1 MLCKLLPGWE
11 SMSMIVNM
19 GDPIFVD
26 SGLYVQGG
34 FSGYEFLWLFDV
46 EYVVVRRWDWM
57 VICVLVSGCAKGVG
71 ACLFMY
77 VFNLKGV
84 WV

>member
-1 MLCKLLPGWE
+1 M
-11 SMSMIVNM
+11 
-19 GDPIFVD
+19 
-26 SGLYVQGG
+26 
-34 FSGYEFLWLFDV
+34 WLFDV
-46 EYVVVRRWDWM
+46 EYVVVRRWAWV
-57 VICVLVSGCAKGVG
+57 VIGVLVLVGAKGVG

>member
-1 MLCKLLPGWE
+1 MWE
-11 SMSMIVNM
+11 IVYLWTLVCM
-19 GDPIFVD
+19 
-26 SGLYVQGG
+26 YRRG
-34 FSGYEFLWLFDV
+34 FSGNEFVWLFDV
-46 EYVVVRRWDWM
+46 EYVVVRRWAWV
-57 VICVLVSGCAKGVG
+57 VIGVLVLVGAKGVG